1 MTEEL
6 APPQRGGAGGR
17 PAQLVRPVTDR
28 ADLTG
33 GAELSLLVLACTE
46 DDTTAVDLAS
56 GALIRL
62 RVAWPVGHD
71 PDLGAFDLVEARL
84 AADPETDD
92 LAQPEA
98 ATADGL
104 PRHVGHMRARKAR
117 RLLHALAATPDGPL
131 LGFPGASAPYWEFRG
146 QRPSA
151 ALLVPTRGPQFIRR
165 PREGS
170 TWVRFGWNRDDVW
183 LPVESESATRALDA
197 ARRDRLSGKAL
208 ATALGFRPHYL
219 LVSLTQPRDSHCYK
233 VCTAV
238 LPGAKTPAEWLSGRA
253 GRRPGPRP
261 SPSRRPPSGRPGRR
275 SPA

>member
-1 MTEEL
+1 MGPTL
-6 APPQRGGAGGR
+6 SA
-17 PAQLVRPVTDR
+17 R

-46 DDTTAVDLAS
+46 EDTTAVDLAS

-62 RVAWPVGHD
+62 RVPWPVGHD
-71 PDLGAFDLVEARL
+71 PDLTAFNLVEARL
-84 AADPETDD
+84 ADDPETDD

-98 ATADGL
+98 ATAAAP
-104 PRHVGHMRARKAR
+104 PRHVGTVRARRAR
-117 RLLHALAATPDGPL
+117 HRLRALEARPDGPL

-151 ALLVPTRGPQFIRR
+151 TLIVPTRGPQFIRR
-165 PREGS
+165 AGEGS

-183 LPVESESATRALDA
+183 LPVESADATRALDA

-219 LVSLTQPRDSHCYK
+219 LVSLTRPRDGHCYK

-238 LPGAKTPAEWLSGRA
+238 LPRG
-253 GRRPGPRP
+253 
-261 SPSRRPPSGRPGRR
+261 
-275 SPA
+275 

>member
-1 MTEEL
+1 MSRSTSNEDAHDAE
-6 APPQRGGAGGR
+6 PQRRSDTLLPLRAQSDRANLSGGA
-17 PAQLVRPVTDR
+17 QLAV
-28 ADLTG
+28 
-33 GAELSLLVLACTE
+33 LVLACSEE
-46 DDTTAVDLAS
+46 DTVAVDLAS

-62 RVAWPVGHD
+62 RVPWPLGHE
-71 PDLGAFDLVEARL
+71 PDLAAFDVVEATL

-98 ATADGL
+98 ATVADL
-104 PRHVGHMRARKAR
+104 PRHVGTMRPRKVR
-117 RLLHALAATPDGPL
+117 RLLQGLRALPDGPL

-151 ALLVPTRGPQFIRR
+151 ALIVPTRGPQFIRR
-165 PREGS
+165 VREGS

-183 LPVESESATRALDA
+183 LPVESKEATRALDA

-219 LVSLTQPRDSHCYK
+219 LVSLTRPRDSHCYK

-238 LPGAKTPAEWLSGRA
+238 LPRG
-253 GRRPGPRP
+253 
-261 SPSRRPPSGRPGRR
+261 
-275 SPA
+275 

>member
-1 MTEEL
+1 VPTRFGGPTSTGQSD
-6 APPQRGGAGGR
+6 PPHPDERENIV
-17 PAQLVRPVTDR
+17 PASRSPHATR
-28 ADLTG
+28 ADLSG

-46 DDTTAVDLAS
+46 EDTTAVDLAS

-62 RVAWPVGHD
+62 RVPWPVGHD
-71 PDLGAFDLVEARL
+71 PDLTAFDVVEARL
-84 AADPETDD
+84 AEDPETDD

-98 ATADGL
+98 ATAAEL
-104 PRHVGHMRARKAR
+104 PRHVGTMRPRKAR
-117 RLLHALAATPDGPL
+117 RLLQALTASPDGPL

-151 ALLVPTRGPQFIRR
+151 ALIVPTRGPQFIRR
-165 PREGS
+165 AREGS

-183 LPVESESATRALDA
+183 LPVESDDASRALDA

-219 LVSLTQPRDSHCYK
+219 LVVLTQPRDSHCYK

-238 LPGAKTPAEWLSGRA
+238 LPRG
-253 GRRPGPRP
+253 
-261 SPSRRPPSGRPGRR
+261 
-275 SPA
+275 